1 MKKGMTFFL
10 LMLIVPWML
19 HAQEAPQ
26 TISLQQAVEF
36 AIKHNK
42 ELQSSR
48 MNIEAY
54 RQKVRESVS
63 QGLPQINGTLTYTTN
78 FGYKMNFGGQTIKMK
93 DQSNVGVGLQ
103 QLLFSGSWIL
113 GMQTSKI
120 AVRMSEQ
127 QVESSEL
134 DIVENI
140 YNSYYT
146 ILVTERMQ
154 EILRQNLENMNEIYK
169 HTDNMYK
176 AGTVEITDVDQIR
189 INVGQLK
196 NSLLSMERT
205 VEVNY
210 NLLRLQLG
218 LEAGTP
224 VKLSDGLEVFLEND
238 KSNRLYLEKFDIN
251 NNVNY
256 QLVNTQT
263 ELNKKLLGIEKWSY
277 APTISGSYNFNY
289 KILKPALDMSP
300 KHTAGLTMSIPVFS
314 GMQRDSK
321 VKQAK
326 ITLEQ
331 TYLQKDLL
339 EDQLNVQDEQLKFN
353 LKNAMENYSL
363 QKENIDV
370 ATRVL
375 QNYQRKYELG
385 AVSSLDLTQANNN
398 YLQAE
403 TNYTEAVL
411 TLLQA
416 QVSLEKLYN
425 QLPR

>member
-1 MKKGMTFFL
+1 MKKGMTLFL
-10 LMLIVPWML
+10 LMLFVPWML
-19 HAQEAPQ
+19 RAQDAPQ
-26 TISLQQAVEF
+26 TISLQQAIEF

-42 ELQSSR
+42 ELQSSQ
-48 MNIEAY
+48 MNIDLY

-63 QGLPQINGTLTYTTN
+63 QGLPQINGTVDYNTN
-78 FGYKMNFGGQTIKMK
+78 FGYKMDFGGNEIKMK
-93 DQSNVGVGLQ
+93 DQSNLKLNLQ
-103 QLLFSGSWIL
+103 QLLFSGQWIL
-113 GMQTSKI
+113 GLQTSKI
-120 AVRMSEQ
+120 AVHLTEQ
-127 QVESSEL
+127 EVGITEL
-134 DIVENI
+134 DITENI

-146 ILVTERMQ
+146 VLVTERML
-154 EILRQNLENMNEIYK
+154 EILRQNLENMNKIYE
-169 HTDNMYK
+169 HTNNMYK

-196 NSLLSMERT
+196 NSMLSMERT
-205 VEVNY
+205 VAVNY

-224 VKLSDGLEVFLEND
+224 ITLSDGLDFFLKND
-238 KSNRLYLEKFDIN
+238 KSVRLSLEKFDIN
-251 NNVNY
+251 NNAEF
-256 QLVNTQT
+256 QLVTTQT
-263 ELNKKLLGIEKWSY
+263 ELNKKMLGLEKWSY
-277 APTISGSYNFNY
+277 APTISGSYSFNY
-289 KILKPALDMSP
+289 KILKPELDMSP
-300 KHTAGLTMSIPVFS
+300 KHTAGITMSIPIFS
-314 GMQRDSK
+314 GLQRDSK

-331 TYLQKDLL
+331 TYLQKSLL

-353 LKNAMENYSL
+353 LKNAMENYDL

-375 QNYQRKYELG
+375 ANYQRKYELG

-403 TNYTEAVL
+403 TNYTDAIL

-416 QVSLEKLYN
+416 QVSLERLYN
-425 QLPR
+425 QLSR

>member
-1 MKKGMTFFL
+1 MKKGMTLFL
-10 LMLIVPWML
+10 LMFFVPWLL
-19 HAQEAPQ
+19 HAQDVPQ
-26 TISLQQAVEF
+26 TISLQQAVEY

-42 ELQSSR
+42 ELQASQ
-48 MNIEAY
+48 MNIDLY

-63 QGLPQINGTLTYTTN
+63 QGLPQIDGSVTYSTN
-78 FGYKMNFGGQTIKMK
+78 FGYKMDFGGQAMKMK
-93 DQSNVGVGLQ
+93 DQSNLSVGLQ
-103 QLLFSGSWIL
+103 QLLFSGQWIL
-113 GMQTSKI
+113 GLQTSKI
-120 AVRMSEQ
+120 AVRLTEQ
-127 QVESSEL
+127 EVESTEL

-146 ILVTERMQ
+146 VLVSERMLD
-154 EILRQNLENMNEIYK
+154 ILRQNLENMNDIYK
-169 HTDNMYK
+169 HTENMYK
-176 AGTVEITDVDQIR
+176 AGTVEVTDVDQIR

-196 NSLLSMERT
+196 NSMLSMERT
-205 VEVNY
+205 VAVNY

-224 VKLSDGLEVFLEND
+224 IKLTDNLDIFLEND
-238 KSNRLYLEKFDIN
+238 KSSRLYVQKFDIN
-251 NNVNY
+251 NNISY
-256 QLVNTQT
+256 QLINTQT
-263 ELNKKLLGIEKWSY
+263 ELNKKSLGLEKWSY
-277 APTISGSYNFNY
+277 APTISGNY
-289 KILKPALDMSP
+289 KILKPAFDMSP
-300 KHTAGLTMSIPVFS
+300 KHSAGFTMSIPIFS
-314 GMQRDSK
+314 GLQRDSK

-331 TYLQKDLL
+331 SYLQKSLL
-339 EDQLNVQDEQLKFN
+339 QDQLNVQDEQLKFN
-353 LKNAMENYSL
+353 LKNAMENYNL

-375 QNYQRKYELG
+375 KNYQRKYELG

-403 TNYTEAVL
+403 TNYTEAIL

-425 QLPR
+425 QLLR

>member
-1 MKKGMTFFL
+1 
-10 LMLIVPWML
+10 
-19 HAQEAPQ
+19 
-26 TISLQQAVEF
+26 
-36 AIKHNK
+36 
-42 ELQSSR
+42 
-48 MNIEAY
+48 
-54 RQKVRESVS
+54 
-63 QGLPQINGTLTYTTN
+63 
-78 FGYKMNFGGQTIKMK
+78 
-93 DQSNVGVGLQ
+93 
-103 QLLFSGSWIL
+103 
-113 GMQTSKI
+113 
-120 AVRMSEQ
+120 
-127 QVESSEL
+127 
-134 DIVENI
+134 
-140 YNSYYT
+140 
-146 ILVTERMQ
+146 
-154 EILRQNLENMNEIYK
+154 
-169 HTDNMYK
+169 
-176 AGTVEITDVDQIR
+176 
-189 INVGQLK
+189 
-196 NSLLSMERT
+196 MERT
-205 VEVNY
+205 VAVNY

-218 LEAGTP
+218 LEAGAP
-224 VKLSDGLEVFLEND
+224 LKLSDGLEVFLEND

-251 NNVNY
+251 NNVSY

-300 KHTAGLTMSIPVFS
+300 KHTAGVTMSIPVFS

>member
-1 MKKGMTFFL
+1 MKKGMTLFL
-10 LMLIVPWML
+10 LMLFVPWML
-19 HAQEAPQ
+19 RAQDAPQ
-26 TISLQQAVEF
+26 TISLQQAIEF

-42 ELQSSR
+42 ELQSSQ
-48 MNIEAY
+48 MNIDLY

-63 QGLPQINGTLTYTTN
+63 QGLPQVNGSVDYSTN
-78 FGYKMNFGGQTIKMK
+78 FGYKMDFGGNAIKMK
-93 DQSNVGVGLQ
+93 DQSNAKVSLQ
-103 QLLFSGSWIL
+103 QLLFSGQWIL

-120 AVRMSEQ
+120 AVHLTEQ
-127 QVESSEL
+127 EVGITEL
-134 DIVENI
+134 DITENI

-146 ILVTERMQ
+146 VLVTERML
-154 EILRQNLENMNEIYK
+154 EILRQNLENMNKIYE
-169 HTDNMYK
+169 HTNNMYK

-196 NSLLSMERT
+196 NSMLSMERT
-205 VEVNY
+205 VAVNY

-224 VKLSDGLEVFLEND
+224 IKLSDDLDFFLKND
-238 KSNRLYLEKFDIN
+238 KSVRLSLEKFDIN
-251 NNVNY
+251 NNAEF
-256 QLVNTQT
+256 QLVTTQT
-263 ELNKKLLGIEKWSY
+263 ELNKKMLGLEKWSY
-277 APTISGSYNFNY
+277 APTISGSYSFNY
-289 KILKPALDMSP
+289 KILKPELDMSP
-300 KHTAGLTMSIPVFS
+300 KHTAGITMSIPIFS
-314 GMQRDSK
+314 GLQRDSK
-321 VKQAK
+321 VKQAR

-331 TYLQKDLL
+331 TYLQKSLL

-353 LKNAMENYSL
+353 LKNAMENYEL

-375 QNYQRKYELG
+375 ANYQRKYELG

-403 TNYTEAVL
+403 TNYTDAVL

-416 QVSLEKLYN
+416 QVSLERLYN
-425 QLPR
+425 QLYR

>member
-1 MKKGMTFFL
+1 MKKGMTLFL
-10 LMLIVPWML
+10 LMLFVPWML
-19 HAQEAPQ
+19 RAQDAPQ
-26 TISLQQAVEF
+26 TISLQQAIEF

-42 ELQSSR
+42 ELQSSQ
-48 MNIEAY
+48 MNIDLY

-63 QGLPQINGTLTYTTN
+63 QGLPQINGTVDYNTN
-78 FGYKMNFGGQTIKMK
+78 FGYKMDFGGNAIKMK
-93 DQSNVGVGLQ
+93 DQSNLKLNLQ
-103 QLLFSGSWIL
+103 QLLFSGQWIL
-113 GMQTSKI
+113 GLQTSKI
-120 AVRMSEQ
+120 AVHLTELE
-127 QVESSEL
+127 VGFTEL
-134 DIVENI
+134 DITENI

-146 ILVTERMQ
+146 VLVTERML
-154 EILRQNLENMNEIYK
+154 EILRQNLENMNKIYE
-169 HTDNMYK
+169 HTNNMYK

-196 NSLLSMERT
+196 NSMLSMERT
-205 VEVNY
+205 VAVNY

-224 VKLSDGLEVFLEND
+224 ITLSDGLDFFLKND
-238 KSNRLYLEKFDIN
+238 KSVRLSLEKFDIN
-251 NNVNY
+251 NNAEF
-256 QLVNTQT
+256 QLVTTQT
-263 ELNKKLLGIEKWSY
+263 ELNKKMLGLEKWSY
-277 APTISGSYNFNY
+277 APTISGSYSFNY
-289 KILKPALDMSP
+289 KILKPELDMSP
-300 KHTAGLTMSIPVFS
+300 KHTAGITMSIPIFS
-314 GMQRDSK
+314 GLQRDSK

-331 TYLQKDLL
+331 TYLQKSLL

-353 LKNAMENYSL
+353 LKNAMENYDL

-375 QNYQRKYELG
+375 ANYQRKYELG

-403 TNYTEAVL
+403 TNYTDAIL

-416 QVSLEKLYN
+416 QVSLERLYN
-425 QLPR
+425 QLSR

>member
-1 MKKGMTFFL
+1 MKQGTTLFL
-10 LMLIVPWML
+10 LMFFVPWML

-42 ELQSSR
+42 ELQSSQ
-48 MNIEAY
+48 MNIDLY

-63 QGLPQINGTLTYTTN
+63 QGLPQVNGTVTYSTN
-78 FGYKMNFGGQTIKMK
+78 FNYKMDFGGQAIKMK
-93 DQSNVGVGLQ
+93 DQSNLTVGLQ
-103 QLLFSGSWIL
+103 QLLFSGQWIL

-120 AVRMSEQ
+120 AVRLTEQ
-127 QVESSEL
+127 EVETTEL

-146 ILVTERMQ
+146 VLVSERMLD
-154 EILRQNLENMNEIYK
+154 ILRQNLENMNEIYK

-176 AGTVEITDVDQIR
+176 AGTVEVTDVDQIR

-205 VEVNY
+205 VAVNY

-224 VKLSDGLEVFLEND
+224 IKLTDALNVFLEND
-238 KSNRLYLEKFDIN
+238 KSARLYVEKFDIN
-251 NNVNY
+251 NLSY
-256 QLVNTQT
+256 QLITTQT
-263 ELNKKLLGIEKWSY
+263 ELNKKMLGLEKWSY
-277 APTISGSYNFNY
+277 APTISGNYNFNY

-300 KHTAGLTMSIPVFS
+300 KHTAGLTMNIPIFS
-314 GMQRDSK
+314 GLQRDSK

-331 TYLQKDLL
+331 SYMQKSLLQ
-339 EDQLNVQDEQLKFN
+339 DQLNVQDEQLKFN
-353 LKNAMENYSL
+353 LKNAMENYNL

-375 QNYQRKYELG
+375 KNYQRKYELG

-403 TNYTEAVL
+403 TNYTEAIL
-411 TLLQA
+411 SLLQA